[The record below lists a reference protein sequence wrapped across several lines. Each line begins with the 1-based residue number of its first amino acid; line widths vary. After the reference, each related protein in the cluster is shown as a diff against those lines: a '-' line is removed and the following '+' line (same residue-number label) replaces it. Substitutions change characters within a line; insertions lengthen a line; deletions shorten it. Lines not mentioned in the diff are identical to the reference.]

1 MTLLYFILGLSLLIF
16 VHELGHFIFA
26 KLFNV
31 YVYEFSMF
39 MGPVVYQKKIK
50 ETRYSI
56 RLFPIG
62 GYVAMAGEQNQQAAM
77 YPSDEI
83 LPKNRTINGIKPW
96 QKFIILAAGATF
108 NLIFAIVLLI
118 GYFYGSGVPESN
130 NSIRIVENSILYQ
143 AGLRTGDKIIAIDS
157 RLSSGL
163 TFQDLDITT
172 FQEIT
177 LSIEKTNP
185 IATDFNAVGQ
195 TQCFDFKVQRNG
207 QELEFNNVCRTFTR
221 YDVNQDFEVT
231 SIEPLL
237 GIGQNTRMVNPIEAI
252 QLATATTGQM
262 SLLIYDALG
271 SLFAPGGLDN
281 VSGPVGMYY
290 SAVSFA
296 DAGFLSFLF
305 FISLISVNLGVI
317 NLLPFPALD
326 GGQILILGI
335 EQIIGRKLN
344 PKIEGII
351 NSIGFL
357 ILISFIILITIR
369 DIFFR

>member
-1 MTLLYFILGLSLLIF
+1 MTFIYFILGLSLLIF

-50 ETRYSI
+50 ETRYSL

-62 GYVAMAGEQNQQAAM
+62 GYVAMAGEQNQQAAL

-83 LPKNRTINGIKPW
+83 LPSERTVNGIKPW
-96 QKFIILAAGATF
+96 KKFLILVAGASF
-108 NLIFAIVLLI
+108 NLIFAVLLLI
-118 GYFYGSGVPESN
+118 GYFYGSGMPDQTNRV
-130 NSIRIVENSILYQ
+130 RIIEDSILYQ
-143 AGLRTGDKIIAIDS
+143 AGLRTNDKITSIES
-157 RLSSGL
+157 TLSSG
-163 TFQDLDITT
+163 TNYFDYDVTS
-172 FQEIT
+172 FEEISKAIST
-177 LSIEKTNP
+177 TNP
-185 IATDFNAVGQ
+185 VATDFNAIGQ
-195 TQCFDFKVQRNG
+195 SQCFNFEIERNS
-207 QELEFNNVCRTFTR
+207 QSLTIDNVCRTFTR
-221 YDVNQDFEVT
+221 YDVNENFEVT
-231 SIEPLL
+231 AIEPLL
-237 GIGQNTRMVNPIEAI
+237 GIGQATRMVNPFEAV
-252 QLATATTGQM
+252 QLAVATTGQM
-262 SLLIYDALG
+262 SLLIYNALG
-271 SLFAPGGLDN
+271 QLFTPGGLNN

-296 DAGFLSFLF
+296 DAGLLAFIF
-305 FISLISVNLGVI
+305 FIALISVNLGVI

-335 EQIIGRKLN
+335 EKIIGRKIN
-344 PKIEGII
+344 PKLEGII
-351 NSIGFL
+351 NTIGFL